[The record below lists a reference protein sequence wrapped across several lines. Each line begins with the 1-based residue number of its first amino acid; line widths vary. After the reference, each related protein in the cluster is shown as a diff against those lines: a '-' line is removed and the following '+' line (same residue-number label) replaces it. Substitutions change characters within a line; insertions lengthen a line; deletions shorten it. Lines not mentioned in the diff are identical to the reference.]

1 MSKLK
6 KEAADISRYISLFL
20 EEYAPANLTASAHT
34 LHSYEVALTLYVGF
48 LEDVCNVTTADLSK
62 ECFEKK
68 RLEEWLAWLSENRL
82 CSPETCNNRLSS
94 MRVFLKYLSSRGV
107 RYLYLANEAETI
119 PPRKTSKKKVSGL
132 TRDAVKAVL
141 AEPDTKS
148 KSGIRDL
155 TFMVLLYGTAARMD
169 EMLSLKIKDLHLDVP
184 KPCMTVIGKG
194 DKMRTLYLLPK
205 ALSHLKVYLSAFH
218 GSAPAPDS
226 YVFYSRN
233 TGPNGKLTSAAIR
246 KMLKKYAVSAH
257 EKCADV
263 PLTLHAHQFRHAKA
277 SHWLEDGTN
286 IVQISFLLGHSQL
299 QTTMVYLDITT
310 EQEAEAL
317 ATLEDEKD
325 KKILPKWNPEK
336 DTLASLCGLRTL
348 KK

>member
-1 MSKLK
+1 MSKPK
-6 KEAADISRYISLFL
+6 KEAADISRYLSLFL
-20 EEYAPANLTASAHT
+20 EEYAPAHLTASEHT
-34 LHSYEVALTLYVGF
+34 LHSYEMALTLYVGF
-48 LEDVCNVTTADLSK
+48 LEDACNITTEDFSK

-68 RLEEWLAWLSENRL
+68 RPEEWLVWLAESRH

-94 MRVFLKYLSSRGV
+94 MRVFLKYLSLRDI
-107 RYLYLANEAETI
+107 RYLYLANEAAAVSQ
-119 PPRKTSKKKVSGL
+119 RKTSKKKVSGL

-141 AEPDTKS
+141 AKPDTKS

-169 EMLSLKIKDLHLDVP
+169 EMLSLKIKDLHLEVP
-184 KPCMTVIGKG
+184 KPCITVIGKG
-194 DKMRTLYLLPK
+194 DKLRTLYLLPK
-205 ALSHLKVYLSAFH
+205 AVSHLKVYLSAFH
-218 GSAPAPDS
+218 GNSPAPDS

-233 TGPNGKLTSAAIR
+233 TGPKGKLTSAAIR
-246 KMLKKYAVSAH
+246 KMFKKYAVSAH
-257 EKCADV
+257 EGCADV

-277 SHWLEDGTN
+277 SHWLEDGMN

-310 EQEAEAL
+310 EQEVEAL

-336 DTLASLCGLRTL
+336 DSLASLCGLHKL